1 MTNDSEKDVSS
12 LNNFEFLPD
21 WENVKGET
29 QLRPNRKK
37 AKVSKKDHKEKVSK
51 KRRFSY
57 RITPYVKKIIMERIK
72 YKLKQDGVSRSI
84 DSISKELTDKNLY
97 EVTIQSLEKERKFLK
112 LKGYN
117 LYFFNEEQI
126 VYEIL
131 HNENFVSIKSVNKIT
146 IKKENNHV
154 LLHNET
160 NTVFPPTSHNLF
172 KNAVDYYIVK
182 NKIKTKRE
190 VFINTLTK
198 SIKKEHVEKLEEQ
211 GIIVCEFRLK
221 DIEDFSSITKL
232 IKRIKEN
239 KNSQFFSEIDRAK
252 FATDEIFENKTLF
265 ALKKEIVSNTKR
277 IKNDIGIT
285 ITRLLKKSKFNIF
298 STNNQMFVSAYYP
311 SKYNI
316 QELSD
321 IAKRIISVV
330 ENHDREHVKS
340 VMDQCEKI
348 NISKISIIKEIKW
361 LIQIGIIR
369 QYESGNIELIKL

>member
-21 WENVKGET
+21 WENIKGET
-29 QLRPNRKK
+29 QLRPNQKK
-37 AKVSKKDHKEKVSK
+37 AKVSKKDHKEKESK

-57 RITPYVKKIIMERIK
+57 RVTPYVKNIIMERIK

-97 EVTIQSLEKERKFLK
+97 EVTIQSLEKGRKFLK
-112 LKGYN
+112 LKGYD
-117 LYFFNEEQI
+117 LYFFNKEQI

-131 HNENFVSIKSVNKIT
+131 HNENFVSIKSVDKIT

-154 LLHNET
+154 LLHNKT
-160 NTVFPPTSHNLF
+160 DTVFPPTSHNLF
-172 KNAVDYYIVK
+172 NNAVDYYIVK

-198 SIKKEHVEKLEEQ
+198 SIKKEHLEKIKEQ
-211 GIIVCEFRLK
+211 GIIVYEFKLK
-221 DIEDFSSITKL
+221 DIEGFSSITKL

-239 KNSQFFSEIDRAK
+239 KNSQFFSEIDQAK

-277 IKNDIGIT
+277 IKKDIGIT
-285 ITRLLKKSKFNIF
+285 IIRLLKKSKFNLF
-298 STNNQMFVSAYYP
+298 STNNQIFVSAYYP
-311 SKYNI
+311 NKYNI

-321 IAKRIISVV
+321 IAKKIISVV
-330 ENHDREHVKS
+330 ENHNREHVKS

-348 NISKISIIKEIKW
+348 NISKIRIIKEIKW
-361 LIQIGIIR
+361 LIQIGVIR
-369 QYESGNIELIKL
+369 QYESGHIELIKL